1 MSLVS
6 MLQSA
11 KHRLRNMLTG
21 SQAWTVHEANIA
33 IFEALSTRK
42 HPIPNEIILQILDY
56 PSRWIRTTIIHA
68 RVASDKPFIR
78 VGCNLQNQGEQQI
91 LATNPLSQLEAQQ
104 IRSVVFV
111 FTSRDQGWSS
121 YPHQHRT
128 YDGSCTWLECGL
140 IDSGT
145 DGSEAPDGIQG
156 IPVKASTRHELQ
168 RNRQWVF
175 PIAL

>member
-1 MSLVS
+1 

-33 IFEALSTRK
+33 IFEVLSTRK

-56 PSRWIRTTIIHA
+56 PSRWIPTSIIHA
-68 RVASDKPFIR
+68 CVASDKPLFR
-78 VGCNLQNQGEQQI
+78 VGSNFQNQGEQQI
-91 LATNPLSQLEAQQ
+91 LATSPFSQLEAQQ

-111 FTSRDQGWSS
+111 FTSKDQGWSS
-121 YPHQHRT
+121 YPHQHGT

-140 IDSGT
+140 IDSNT
-145 DGSEAPDGIQG
+145 DGSEASDDIQG
-156 IPVKASTRHELQ
+156 SSVRVSTRHELQ
-168 RNRQWVF
+168 KNRQWVF